1 MTNKEKLEVIDKVL
15 DGCYETI
22 NINFSKTISKGIT
35 TNFKDITQAI
45 YNLESTKLLLEPIE
59 NNLGTEKIY
68 ILEIKDADDGEELN
82 TFAFYNL
89 EDFNKARNLIN
100 HWKSTRNGY
109 SIKKIFEENNIKLIN
124 YIYDSIS
131 I

>member
-1 MTNKEKLEVIDKVL
+1 MTNEEKLKIIDKQL
-15 DGCYETI
+15 DLWYKILKEETLDDRA
-22 NINFSKTISKGIT
+22 NVIS
-35 TNFKDITQAI
+35 QAI